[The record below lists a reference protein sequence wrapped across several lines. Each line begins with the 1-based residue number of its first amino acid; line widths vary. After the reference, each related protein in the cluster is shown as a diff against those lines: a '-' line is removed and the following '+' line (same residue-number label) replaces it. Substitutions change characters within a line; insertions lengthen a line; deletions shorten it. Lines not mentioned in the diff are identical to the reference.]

1 MIELQKSK
9 LAIKL
14 GPMNMPVLRQVTK
27 LNVGYYIYIIK
38 LYFTVESYTLTK

>member
-27 LNVGYYIYIIK
+27 LNVGYCIVSISLNFI
-38 LYFTVESYTLTK
+38 L